1 MTVGKILKNSR
12 KNNGL
17 TLRQLSQQSG
27 VSLTFISDIENGRRK
42 PSPEKAKALAEALGI
57 DVTLLLDEKVAGMI
71 EEIQEDAGAVS
82 NPDIRAIARAG
93 KNMTAGEAEEL
104 RKLAERL
111 FPNAFK
117 NL

>member
-1 MTVGKILKNSR
+1 MTIGDVLRENR
-12 KNNGL
+12 KRNNL
-17 TLRQLSQQSG
+17 TLKQLSTKSG

-42 PSPEKAKALAEALGI
+42 PSPEKAKLLADALNI
-57 DVTLLLDEKVAGMI
+57 DITLLLDEQVAGMI

-93 KNMTAGEAEEL
+93 KNMTSEEAEEL

-117 NL
+117 NI